1 MNFLFA
7 ASAYTIP
14 PKTTAVA
21 ATSSSSTTTTTAT
34 GVRAYGGARTM
45 PNIASLANDN
55 NNTSNNTNNSQEE
68 ENKSEQNIQEITS
81 SITARYDIFHS

>member
-1 MNFLFA
+1 
-7 ASAYTIP
+7 
-14 PKTTAVA
+14 
-21 ATSSSSTTTTTAT
+21 
-34 GVRAYGGARTM
+34 M

-81 SITARYDIFHS
+81 SITARYVIICMIYFIHRIVLFCFGFFKV